1 MARKKN
7 ITAEKII
14 EIYMDDVLMGK
25 KSSTVYEFSKKH
37 NFQESDFYIF
47 FKDFEILEKNIFQL
61 FCTNTIHLLVEN
73 EDYKTYDSKTKL
85 LSFYYTFFEILTLN
99 RSYVTL
105 RLKQNKNKLES
116 LKLLSK
122 LRNEFLKFIAAE
134 IYSDNFDF
142 KNKSINKIQDK
153 GINEAAWLQLL
164 FTIQFWLD
172 DASQNFEKTD
182 VFIEKSITASFD
194 LKDLTPL
201 KSVFDFAKFMWK
213 EKMPTS

>member
-7 ITAEKII
+7 ITAKKII
-14 EIYMDDVLMGK
+14 EIYMDEVLMGK
-25 KSSTVYEFSKKH
+25 KSSTVYEFSKTH
-37 NFQESDFYIF
+37 NFEESDFYKY
-47 FKDFEILEKNIFQL
+47 FKDFKILEKKIFQL

-99 RSYVTL
+99 RSYVI
-105 RLKQNKNKLES
+105 LKLKENKNKLES

-122 LRNEFLKFIAAE
+122 LREEFLMFITAE

-142 KNKSINKIQDK
+142 KNKTINKIQDK
-153 GINEAAWLQLL
+153 GINEAAWVQLL

-172 DASQNFEKTD
+172 DESQNFEKTD

-213 EKMPTS
+213 EKMPAS

>member
-7 ITAEKII
+7 ITADKII
-14 EIYMDDVLMGK
+14 EFYMDDVLMGK
-25 KSSTVYEFSKKH
+25 KSSTVYEFAKTH
-37 NFQESDFYIF
+37 NFEESDFYQF
-47 FKDFEILEKNIFQL
+47 FKDFEILEKSIFQL
-61 FCTNTIHLLVEN
+61 FCTNTLHLIIEN

-85 LSFYYTFFEILTLN
+85 LSFYYTFFEMLTLN

-105 RLKQNKNKLES
+105 RLKENKNKLES

-122 LRNEFLKFIAAE
+122 LRKEFLTFIAAE

-172 DASQNFEKTD
+172 DESQNFEKTD

>member
-7 ITAEKII
+7 ITADKII
-14 EIYMDDVLMGK
+14 EFYMDDVLMRK
-25 KSSTVYEFSKKH
+25 KSSTVYEFAKTH
-37 NFQESDFYIF
+37 NFEESDFYQF
-47 FKDFEILEKNIFQL
+47 FKDFEILEKSIFQF

-85 LSFYYTFFEILTLN
+85 LSFYYTFFEMLTLN

-105 RLKQNKNKLES
+105 RLKDNKNKLES

-122 LRNEFLKFIAAE
+122 LRKEFLTYITAE

-172 DASQNFEKTD
+172 DESQNFEKTD